1 MAFHAAGLT
10 ISIPTLLIGVVG
22 VGLLAYAA
30 KSLLKHRG
38 TLASA
43 PLATA

>member
-10 ISIPTLLIGVVG
+10 ISIPTLLIGAVG

-30 KSLLKHRG
+30 KGLLKDR
-38 TLASA
+38 TASA